1 MTHHAGL
8 TAVAA
13 FFSIALATTPT
24 QAQTVDDIVA
34 RHIASR
40 GGREASRTVES
51 QRMTGTVYTQGIEL
65 AMVLVTRRP
74 NLSRQELTIDI
85 PGQGVVPILNVFD
98 GTKAWTVNPMA
109 GGAEAM
115 EVSGRDAE
123 NMRDQSE
130 FESPLIDYKAKG
142 HDVQLVG
149 VETVGTRRAHRL
161 KLTRPGRPVAHFFID
176 AETGVELRITSE
188 AAGSA
193 AIEFSDYRPIGSALV
208 AHHIRVQQPGQPE
221 VDVVVTSVEFNVP
234 TSESMFQRP

>member
-13 FFSIALATTPT
+13 LFALALAVTPT
-24 QAQTVDDIVA
+24 HAQTVDDIIA
-34 RHIASR
+34 RHLASR
-40 GGREASRTVES
+40 GGREASRMVES
-51 QRMTGTVYTQGIEL
+51 QRMTGTVYTSGIEL
-65 AMVLVTRRP
+65 AMALVTRRP

-98 GTKAWTVNPMA
+98 GAKAWTVNPMA

-130 FESPLIDYKAKG
+130 FDSPLIDYKAKG
-142 HDVQLVG
+142 HDVQLIG
-149 VETVGTRRAHRL
+149 VEAVGTRRAHRL
-161 KLTRPGRPVAHFFID
+161 KLTRPGRPVTHYFID

-193 AIEFSDYRPIGSALV
+193 VIEFSDHRPIGGALV

-221 VDVVVTSVEFNVP
+221 VDVVVKSVEFNVP
-234 TSESMFQRP
+234 TSDSMFRRP